1 MNTGD
6 KYCSTCSRTLL
17 WRSTRLDSLQ
27 LSLVQYKYYLYYV
40 PGTSRGLVVEC
51 VKSED
56 ANTVLDPS
64 WNWIANHTN
73 EVRLVLMYA

>member
-27 LSLVQYKYYLYYV
+27 LSLVLLV
-40 PGTSRGLVVEC
+40 PGRGLVVEC